1 MKLFDERQNCCGCT
15 ACAQICPRGAISLLP
30 DSEGFLYPVVDSAV
44 CIHCGL
50 CRRVC
55 AFQRDQNSKNANV
68 SSNLLKIF
76 AVKHR
81 NIAIR
86 GESQSGGLF
95 TLLSDPILARGGV
108 IYGAGFRPDWSV
120 CHQRAETMGA
130 RDALRGSKY
139 VQSQLDN
146 TFQDVRADLLQKREV
161 LFSGTPCQIAGLR
174 SFLMMS
180 QVDMSR
186 LLLCDL
192 VCHGVPSP
200 MVWRDYLAW
209 REQKMGKKIK
219 RAVFRD
225 SKRFGW
231 HSGMGTILF
240 ADDQLEETNIFSH
253 LFYQRLIHRPACHAC
268 PHATPQRVSDVT
280 MADFWGIERAHPDF
294 VDNIGV
300 SLALIHS
307 DKGLQAL
314 SAAAERMEI
323 IESDIESCRQSM
335 LSKPSSQNPRSRQF
349 WLDYQRGNFEL
360 IHRKYF
366 IPHQWRM
373 FVGKIVKRF
382 PMSIHIKQR
391 FLERK
396 MLSGEK

>member
-146 TFQDVRADLLQKREV
+146 TFQNVRADLLQKREV

-209 REQKMGKKIK
+209 REQKMRKKIK

-231 HSGMGTILF
+231 HSHVETLSFDDGSILSDTF
-240 ADDQLEETNIFSH
+240 YAT
-253 LFYQRLIHRPACHAC
+253 LFYQHVMLRPSCHGCAY
-268 PHATPQRVSDVT
+268 TMPQRCADVT

-294 VDNIGV
+294 ADNIGV

-323 IESDIESCRQSM
+323 IESDIESCRQPQ
-335 LSKPSSQNPRSRQF
+335 LSFPAVVSPRRAQFWADYHQQGFQTASQKYVAKTLIRSRLNALVRRSETLSRLVQAF
-349 WLDYQRGNFEL
+349 R
-360 IHRKYF
+360 R
-366 IPHQWRM
+366 
-373 FVGKIVKRF
+373 IV
-382 PMSIHIKQR
+382 
-391 FLERK
+391 
-396 MLSGEK
+396 